1 MESGPVEDTDQQAEA
16 GPEAGE
22 ELFPILFAGR
32 PPSPLFEVAETAQL
46 ISDAGLPRETAAT
59 QIRRFA
65 QQGWLHVRGHRRSGP
80 TAANLFGPT
89 EVVIAKV
96 LSVLTD
102 LGIADRGTLAAV
114 ASELRPATEPDPGRG
129 TLAAASLG
137 MTAWRQGHQKPT
149 APDPTFAAIL
159 GMLKHGQSWDFR
171 LDLLR
176 DEQAGHRHVRAF
188 VYDTA
193 TEPPQAGGSGT
204 GEAENLVLRATV
216 TIPLRPL
223 VLRIFAARGED
234 R

>member
-1 MESGPVEDTDQQAEA
+1 MEDLDKQAGA

-22 ELFPILFAGR
+22 ELLPILLAGR
-32 PPSPLFEVAETAQL
+32 PPSPLFEVSEAAQL
-46 ISDAGLPRETAAT
+46 VADPGLPRETAAT

-65 QQGWLHVRGHRRSGP
+65 QQGRLHVRGHRRSGP

-89 EVVIAKV
+89 EVVAAKV

-114 ASELRPATEPDPGRG
+114 ASELRPAAEPDPGGG

-137 MTAWRQGHQKPT
+137 MAAWQAGHQKPT
-149 APDPTFAAIL
+149 APNPSFAAIL
-159 GMLKHGQSWDFR
+159 GTLKHGQSWVFR

-176 DEQAGHRHVRAF
+176 GERTGQRHVRAF
-188 VYDTA
+188 VYHEA
-193 TEPPQAGGSGT
+193 EEPPQVVGSGT
-204 GEAENLVLRATV
+204 PEAEDLVLRASV
-216 TIPLRPL
+216 TIPLSPL
-223 VLRIFAARGED
+223 VQRIFAARGGD